1 MESVKV
7 SFNSDT
13 GEVTIDDVTRSLRPK
28 TFQLAQFLAER
39 SGQVISKDVLL
50 SAVWTGSIVE
60 DQAVFQ
66 SINEI
71 RKAFAGR
78 DVIKTFPRRGYSWL
92 IPSTDVGADAV
103 VNAEAV
109 TAERV
114 KRIDVQTTTKSGAIT
129 TRRVLAGVAI
139 GLVLLSLFTVYL
151 IKQPT
156 SSAIATTHADSVVR
170 HPVVV
175 ILPVSITGMDNS
187 QHWLR
192 FGAMDALIQQFSDS
206 PDITVFQPDDVF
218 DILKRTKNAEQHPE
232 SLFNLSAATLIVES
246 ALNGVPGDYV
256 MTYRLISPVS
266 EVKGVLHDVT
276 VDTLLHQLAELLSE
290 QLQVNQTL
298 RPVNFE
304 EQFRNTLIYNAMQ
317 LIAAADYVSAQSF
330 LESAI
335 ITFPDA
341 PEPRYWLAR
350 ALYLQQASEDSLQVI
365 NEALNTLKSE
375 ESNRYYARLYYLKGS
390 ALLNLHQDDALLTL
404 QHALTL
410 AEKNNDWLYVA
421 YTQSLIGHY
430 YLQTQTPEQAS
441 GYFTEAMKYQQVL
454 NCPMGIVQS
463 HLDWADYY
471 LALQNKPEA
480 MRALSD
486 AKALASQRSLTQ
498 TLPLINAKSQ
508 KIQQL

>member
-13 GEVTIDDVTRSLRPK
+13 GEVTIGDVTRSLRPK

-39 SGQVISKDVLL
+39 PGQVISKDVLL

-92 IPSTDVGADAV
+92 IPSSDVNDV
-103 VNAEAV
+103 VLP
-109 TAERV
+109 AERV
-114 KRIDVQTTTKSGAIT
+114 EREDVQTTTTSGPT
-129 TRRVLAGVAI
+129 KPRRLLAAVAT
-139 GLVLLSLFTVYL
+139 GLVLLSLFTFYL
-151 IKQPT
+151 IEPP
-156 SSAIATTHADSVVR
+156 SSSTIGTTHADSAVG

-175 ILPVSITGMDNS
+175 ILPVTTDSMDNS

-206 PDITVFQPDDVF
+206 TDITVFQPDDVF
-218 DILKRTKNAEQHPE
+218 DILKRTKNAAQHPT

-256 MTYRLISPVS
+256 MTYRFIYPAS

-276 VDTLLHQLAELLSE
+276 VDTLLEQLAGLLSE
-290 QLQVNQTL
+290 QLQINQTL

-335 ITFPDA
+335 MTFPDA

-350 ALYLQQASEDSLQVI
+350 ALYLQQASEDSLVVI
-365 NEALNTLKSE
+365 SDALNTLKKE
-375 ESNRYYARLYYLKGS
+375 ESNRYYTRLYYLKGS
-390 ALLNLHQDDALLTL
+390 ALLNMHQDDALFTL
-404 QHALTL
+404 QHALAL

-471 LALQNKPEA
+471 LTLQNKPEA
-480 MRALSD
+480 LRALSA
-486 AKALASQRSLTQ
+486 AKTLASQRTLTQ
-498 TLPLINAKSQ
+498 TLPLIDAKSQ